1 MKLVGGSVFGV
12 DHRMHACDLSFENG
26 VITEDSNGD
35 VLDVSGCFVLPGLI
49 DTHIHGARGVCFYG
63 SDDDLTPAL
72 DWLAS
77 RGVTAI
83 LPTTGSATI
92 EELEHDL
99 SRLAAY
105 RDDRILGIHAEGPFL
120 NPINKGGMRLNRI
133 HAPSCEM
140 LERMYTASDGRIKIL
155 TLAPEMDGAD
165 ELISLCNSLGIRLSM
180 GHTSADYDTA
190 KRAVDLGVTRVT
202 HTYNAM
208 PGLKH
213 RDPGILGL
221 ALDDDRVTCELICD
235 TLHVS
240 PPVMRIAIRAKG
252 AERVTAIS
260 DSSSFA
266 GLPDGEYF
274 QSERTIYA
282 KNGLTTLADGTITGS
297 TLCLADGAKNLFD
310 MGFSPAEIAVMT
322 STNPAA
328 AAGCTDR
335 GKLAPGYRADIV
347 VFNPDFTVRAVFLAG
362 KRVK

>member
-1 MKLVGGSVFGV
+1 MKLVGGSVFGA
-12 DHRMHACDLSFENG
+12 DHRMHVCDLSFENG
-26 VITEDSNGD
+26 VITADSAGD
-35 VLDVSGCFVLPGLI
+35 TLDVSGCYVLPGLI
-49 DTHIHGARGVCFYG
+49 DTHIHGARGVCFYW

-77 RGVTAI
+77 RGVTGI
-83 LPTTGSATI
+83 LPTTGSATV
-92 EELEHDL
+92 EELEHDVK
-99 SRLAAY
+99 RLVSLN
-105 RDDRILGIHAEGPFL
+105 DDRILGVHAEGPFL

-140 LERMYTASDGRIKIL
+140 LERMYLASDGKLKIL
-155 TLAPEMDGAD
+155 TLAPEMEGAD
-165 ELISLCNSLGIRLSM
+165 EVIALCNSLGIKVSM

-190 KRAVDLGVTRVT
+190 KRAVDLGASRVT

-240 PPVMRIAIRAKG
+240 GPAMRIVIRAKG

-260 DSSSFA
+260 DASSFA

-274 QSERTIYA
+274 QNDRTIYA

-310 MGFSPAEIAVMT
+310 MGFSPAEVALMT

-335 GKLAPGYRADIV
+335 GELIPGYRADVV
-347 VFNPDFTVRAVFLAG
+347 VFDPDFHVRAVFLAG
-362 KRVK
+362 ERIK